1 MYAIRSYYE
10 SRTIRRFFQR
20 TGQALVQDWMIEMV
34 KRMLRHLPV
43 GMLARMGL
51 ATFVAPRTSNWGA
64 ASQAMQEYI
73 DEQEHER
80 AEALN
85 LAALAK
91 RPEQDV
97 AA

>member
-1 MYAIRSYYE
+1 
-10 SRTIRRFFQR
+10 
-20 TGQALVQDWMIEMV
+20 
-34 KRMLRHLPV
+34 
-43 GMLARMGL
+43 MGL

-73 DEQEHER
+73 DEQHEKR
-80 AEALN
+80 HEALN

-91 RPEQDV
+91 RTEQDV